1 MAIDSQADIVWS
13 PQAGPQAALVKCPVY
28 EILFGGAR
36 GGGKTDAMIGGDWPI
51 HAQKYGQYAKGIFF
65 RRELPQ
71 LEAAIERSKEI
82 YFRLGA
88 EWNEQK
94 KTWRF
99 PNGALLKFRPLER
112 DADAEKYQGHDYTR
126 VYFEE
131 LTNYPDPKPVMKIKG
146 TLRSGKGVPVGFR
159 ATANPGGPGHN
170 WVKARYIDPA
180 PSGWEI
186 LPDDNG
192 LERVFIPSKLSDN
205 KILTDEDPLY
215 VARLKETGSE
225 QLVKAWLDGDW
236 NVIDGAFFD
245 CWSQDMILRPFSIP
259 SHWTKFVSFDWG
271 SARPFSVGWWAV
283 ASEDYIHAGQRIPKN
298 ALVRYREWYGAKAP
312 NVGIKLTAEQVG
324 QGIRDR
330 ESESINYYIA
340 DPAIFA
346 EDGGP
351 SIAERMKIPF
361 RRADNKRVSSRGAM
375 GGWDQMRNRM
385 VGEDGR
391 PMLYVFS
398 TCIDSIRT
406 IPVLQHDQSKPEDLD
421 TNAEDHAADEWR
433 YGCMSRPYSRPLE
446 QEPIPD
452 DDGYSDFD
460 DDGDDSWMTV

>member
-1 MAIDSQADIVWS
+1 M
-13 PQAGPQAALVKCPVY
+13 
-28 EILFGGAR
+28 
-36 GGGKTDAMIGGDWPI
+36 
-51 HAQKYGQYAKGIFF
+51 
-65 RRELPQ
+65 
-71 LEAAIERSKEI
+71 
-82 YFRLGA
+82 
-88 EWNEQK
+88 
-94 KTWRF
+94 
-99 PNGALLKFRPLER
+99 
-112 DADAEKYQGHDYTR
+112 
-126 VYFEE
+126 
-131 LTNYPDPKPVMKIKG
+131 
-146 TLRSGKGVPVGFR
+146 
-159 ATANPGGPGHN
+159 
-170 WVKARYIDPA
+170 
-180 PSGWEI
+180 
-186 LPDDNG
+186 
-192 LERVFIPSKLSDN
+192 SDN

-351 SIAERMKIPF
+351 IHS
-361 RRADNKRVSSRGAM
+361 
-375 GGWDQMRNRM
+375 
-385 VGEDGR
+385 
-391 PMLYVFS
+391 
-398 TCIDSIRT
+398 
-406 IPVLQHDQSKPEDLD
+406 
-421 TNAEDHAADEWR
+421 
-433 YGCMSRPYSRPLE
+433 
-446 QEPIPD
+446 
-452 DDGYSDFD
+452 
-460 DDGDDSWMTV
+460 